1 MTNKTNQPKP
11 FRNKEHAL
19 GLNLVQLKSQITEMD
34 IKTSNLKRELLIARN
49 YIENLEKERDQLR
62 EKVTLDDLT
71 KVKNR
76 KGYDLA
82 VENKVSQLPV
92 DGDLRTATSESLGL
106 LMVDADHFKGVNDTY
121 GHEVGDAVLVAI
133 ALVLKSSVRSYDE
146 VCRWG
151 GEEFAVILP
160 GINEI
165 GLKKVGEKI
174 RAAVEDL
181 NFGEIP
187 NLQTSISIG
196 GSIQF
201 RQTDTGLF
209 DRADA
214 AMYEAK
220 NNGRNQVVLIGST

>member
-1 MTNKTNQPKP
+1 
-11 FRNKEHAL
+11 
-19 GLNLVQLKSQITEMD
+19 
-34 IKTSNLKRELLIARN
+34 
-49 YIENLEKERDQLR
+49 
-62 EKVTLDDLT
+62 
-71 KVKNR
+71 
-76 KGYDLA
+76 
-82 VENKVSQLPV
+82 
-92 DGDLRTATSESLGL
+92 
-106 LMVDADHFKGVNDTY
+106 MVDADHFKGVNDTY